1 MVLER
6 VGDVSNLDSA
16 YFSRK
21 VKLYKREICAMD
33 ILPVFTIVAIWF
45 PDGDDTTIVIAN
57 TSYYSFFFLSRSI
70 FLIGIS
76 LAVHISCNAT
86 SRHRPCVSGATE
98 YCQVREQKCL
108 RMLQPLPR

>member
-16 YFSRK
+16 FFSRK

-45 PDGDDTTIVIAN
+45 PDGDDATIVIAN
-57 TSYYSFFFLSRSI
+57 TSYYSFFS
-70 FLIGIS
+70 S
-76 LAVHISCNAT
+76 LGVFS
-86 SRHRPCVSGATE
+86 
-98 YCQVREQKCL
+98 
-108 RMLQPLPR
+108 